1 MTKSSSKKSRQVRN
15 RNRAGS
21 GGNPIDAAKK
31 VPAKRQRNLKTSNS
45 ASEQPSI
52 PVLFVSL
59 DRWEHRNRGR
69 VDDISLTN
77 VEVPPPIVVPLDNY
91 REPKKNTNKS
101 PSKPSAVPVPIVVPL
116 DPFHRRQKR
125 RGRRRQNSSK
135 ASPKPNVP
143 PPIYI
148 PLEKSHQTEQ
158 KRKKKE
164 SLKPAV
170 PPPIAV
176 PLDGLAGRRNHRKK

>member
-1 MTKSSSKKSRQVRN
+1 MTKSSSKKSRQQRN

-21 GGNPIDAAKK
+21 GGNPLDAAKK

-77 VEVPPPIVVPLDNY
+77 VEVPPPIVVPLD
-91 REPKKNTNKS
+91 KS

-125 RGRRRQNSSK
+125 RGRRRQNSNK
-135 ASPKPNVP
+135 ASPKSNVP

-148 PLEKSHQTEQ
+148 PLDKSHQTEQ

-164 SLKPAV
+164 SLKPVV

-176 PLDGLAGRRNHRKK
+176 PLDGLAGPRNHRKK